1 MPPVIILNVV
11 ILNCDALVEKQTQNF
26 GKLFI
31 IKPVYKYHLCLH
43 TLSDCHCT
51 QLWEAG
57 LAAERLT
64 MEEQGV
70 VQRKTFF
77 FCGSDYPARNCTV
90 LQKPP
95 LQPIERVSH
104 VLET

>member
-11 ILNCDALVEKQTQNF
+11 TLNCDALVEKQTQNF

-57 LAAERLT
+57 LAAECLT
-64 MEEQGV
+64 MGEQGV
-70 VQRKTFF
+70 VQQKTFF
-77 FCGSDYPARNCTV
+77 FFVAQIILLGTALFY
-90 LQKPP
+90 K
-95 LQPIERVSH
+95 SH
-104 VLET
+104 PCNLLRG